1 MVTCIDICSLYRGKR
16 GKALVLVEQ
25 LASFKHSNLV
35 DILKYWVVPDQLI
48 FIEMECPKI
57 LAQWKTFVKRKLP
70 VHELLDV
77 LEQVITGLD
86 FLH

>member
-16 GKALVLVEQ
+16 GKALLLVEQ
-25 LASFKHSNLV
+25 LARFRHKNLV

-57 LAQWKTFVKRKLP
+57 LS
-70 VHELLDV
+70 
-77 LEQVITGLD
+77 
-86 FLH
+86 